1 MCPACDPGQVMSP
14 NCKVGTLLLLTLEM
28 NRISAL
34 CEKGNY
40 DIRLNLSYRIK
51 EKKLEITW
59 T

>member
-1 MCPACDPGQVMSP
+1 MCPACDPGQVMFP

-28 NRISAL
+28 NRINAL

-51 EKKLEITW
+51 EKN
-59 T
+59 